1 MSATH
6 QQHSSPVPPPSQQ
19 HQQSPPSASPRV
31 ALEGPQPTVR
41 VMRLYKPA
49 LHLSPCLPQLNLDQ
63 LFENDSA
70 VETKSNDSEFTVSQ
84 FLLLPDSFGDIYMG
98 ELFSAYISVVN
109 GVELPFQQVTLSVRL
124 QTMNAAHDLYDARAT
139 PDVNSGFAKVLSP
152 NQSTDMVVQH
162 ALSELGTHT
171 LKVSVIYTDTVTSES
186 KTLRKFYRFNVLS
199 PVNILTACYELD
211 SKYCIQSQI
220 INTTKSVIHIEDVK
234 LIGVG
239 VVSELVTTAVTVP
252 SSTESKDENNSSNN
266 SANDICNLLAMPLLN
281 PDESYAYSFMIQKT
295 KLSNLTEKSLKSIGF
310 VEVHWSS
317 SMGEHGRSRSE
328 EIFTD
333 QKAAFLM
340 PFPTSSG
347 HINRGSSNTRLVE
360 GGKGG
365 HLRGCVTHMPRES
378 QVGVPVEVT
387 MSVRNCFNYPV
398 ITQLQCRKPK
408 EGSAMSMGQTGLA
421 IMGKS
426 YINLGAL
433 EAGQEVSLTLSLLPL
448 SSGLHTLTDVYIVD
462 LTTRTEFNSGT
473 NFQIMVHD

>member
-1 MSATH
+1 MSTTNQH
-6 QQHSSPVPPPSQQ
+6 QTSPAPPPSQQ
-19 HQQSPPSASPRV
+19 HQQSPPAPPRV
-31 ALEGPQPTVR
+31 AVEGPQPTVR

-49 LHLSPCLPQLNLDQ
+49 LHLPPCLPQLNLDQ
-63 LFENDSA
+63 LFESDSA
-70 VETKSNDSEFTVSQ
+70 LETKSNDSEFTVSQ

-109 GVELPFQQVTLSVRL
+109 GVELPFHQVTLSVRL

-162 ALSELGTHT
+162 GLSELGTHT

-199 PVNILTACYELD
+199 PVNILTSCYELD
-211 SKYCIQSQI
+211 NKYCIQTQI

-234 LIGVG
+234 IIGVG
-239 VVSELVTTAVTVP
+239 VVSELETTAVTVA
-252 SSTESKDENNSSNN
+252 SSNSKDDENKS
-266 SANDICNLLAMPLLN
+266 NDICNLLAMPLLN

-347 HINRGSSNTRLVE
+347 HINRGSSNTRLME

-365 HLRGCVTHMPRES
+365 HLRACVTSLPSVAH
-378 QVGVPVEVT
+378 VGVPVEVT
-387 MSVRNCFNYPV
+387 MSVRNCFSYPV

-408 EGSAMSMGQTGLA
+408 GGDASAMGHTGLA

-426 YINLGAL
+426 YVNLGAL
-433 EAGQEVSLTLSLLPL
+433 EAGQEVSFSLSLLPL
-448 SSGLHTLTDVYIVD
+448 SGGLHSLTDVYIVD
-462 LTTRTEFNSGT
+462 LTTRTEFSSGC
-473 NFQIMVHD
+473 NFQMMVHD